1 MGKQNNGFPMMHMSY
16 YMKSMH
22 IYYATW
28 QVGIKTTD
36 GIKVAHQL
44 KRLPWMQWAQGNHK
58 SSVNSWKEAE
68 EGVRVRESIED
79 AVLPVVKMER
89 AVVKD

>member
-1 MGKQNNGFPMMHMSY
+1 
-16 YMKSMH
+16 MH

-44 KRLPWMQWAQGNHK
+44 KRLPWITQWAQGNHK
-58 SSVNSWKEAE
+58 SSANSWKEAE
-68 EGVRVRESIED
+68 GESESESIED
-79 AVLPVVKMER
+79 AVLPVVKME
-89 AVVKD
+89 AGCSQGLKAACQG

>member
-1 MGKQNNGFPMMHMSY
+1 MHMSY
-16 YMKSMH
+16 YTKSMH

-44 KRLPWMQWAQGNHK
+44 KRLPWITQWAQGNHK

-68 EGVRVRESIED
+68 GESESET
-79 AVLPVVKMER
+79 VLKMLCCR
-89 AVVKD
+89 S